1 MLKYLLWRLGLSVVV
16 LFGLSVIVFAVMN
29 LSGDPVLLLLPPDT
43 PAADM
48 QEFRERMGFN
58 DPLPVRYWAFL
69 TQLARMDFGDSIQYR
84 VPALGLV
91 LERMPYTLSLAGL
104 AIFIAVLLGVP
115 AGALA
120 AVKRGKFT
128 DVLVSGVA
136 ILGQSTPVFWLAI
149 MAILLFAVRLGWLPA
164 SGSGTWRHHILPS
177 ATLAV
182 FLLGGIVRV
191 SRTSFLEVLSR
202 QYIRTARSKGL
213 SEGVVVMRHALRN
226 AAIPVVT
233 QIALQARYVIGGSVI
248 TESIFSWPGLGR
260 LLVRGVYAR
269 DYPIVEAGVFV
280 IAILLIIINTL
291 VDISYTWLNPR
302 VRLSK

>member
-16 LFGLSVIVFAVMN
+16 LFGLSIIVFAVMN

-48 QEFRERMGFN
+48 EEFRQRMGFN

-69 TQLARMDFGDSIQYR
+69 TQLVRLDFGNSIQYR

-120 AVKRGKFT
+120 AVKRGKFS
-128 DVLVSGVA
+128 DVLLSGVA

-149 MAILLFAVRLGWLPA
+149 MAILLFAVQLGWLPA
-164 SGSGTWRHHILPS
+164 SGSGTWRHYILPS

-182 FLLGGIVRV
+182 YLLGGIVRV

-202 QYIRTARSKGL
+202 PYIRTARSKGL

>member
-16 LFGLSVIVFAVMN
+16 LFGLSIIVFAVMN

-69 TQLARMDFGDSIQYR
+69 TQLVRMDFGNSIQYR

-104 AIFIAVLLGVP
+104 AILIAVLVGVP

-164 SGSGTWRHHILPS
+164 GGSGTWRHYILPS

-302 VRLSK
+302 VRLSR